1 MVSIEM
7 VVLGRRSDLEHELNP
22 IEEKLVEVVASSDV
36 RGMRFADVVLLAE
49 KAGIS
54 KATVARYLSTLVKR
68 GIVKKDRVYK
78 LSMEAVHWK
87 HAQRS
92 LFSVLS
98 MHIFNDILDAVSQGK
113 LDDEEFTR
121 LFTGKIGA
129 LAMYTFLRGLS
140 VAERDPEEAGKWIE
154 EAFGTLVQKYG
165 WRVCLNRQIFG
176 GPTRLRHPI
185 TLERLPVPEII
196 IEEETIYVKLPST
209 VEPGLAARVLKE
221 LPSIPVD
228 KIVALKASLKKL
240 YPKEVKLLD
249 NAMYEIEEAA
259 KVSRNR
265 R

>member
-7 VVLGRRSDLEHELNP
+7 KLLGRRSDLEIELNP

-36 RGMRFADVVLLAE
+36 RGMRFADIVALAE

-54 KATVARYLSTLVKR
+54 RATVARYLSTLLKR
-68 GIVKKDRVYK
+68 GVVKKDGVYK
-78 LSMEAVHWK
+78 LAMEAVHWK

-98 MHIFNDILDAVSQGK
+98 MHIFNDVLDAISQGK
-113 LDDEEFTR
+113 LKDDEFTK

-140 VAERDPEEAGKWIE
+140 VAERKPEEAGKWIE
-154 EAFGTLVQKYG
+154 ETFGTLVQKYG

-176 GPTRLRHPI
+176 GPKRLRQPI
-185 TLERLPVPEII
+185 FLERLPVPEII
-196 IEEETIYVKLPST
+196 VEEDTIYVKLPST
-209 VEPGLAARVLKE
+209 VEPGLAARVLEE
-221 LPSIPVD
+221 LRPIPAG
-228 KIVALKASLKKL
+228 KIVALKVSLKKL
-240 YPKEVKLLD
+240 YPKEVELLD
-249 NAMYEIEEAA
+249 NAMYEIKEAA
-259 KVSRNR
+259 KVSRKR